1 MTPSGDRALA
11 QVDLSALQHNLAR
24 VRACAPG
31 SKVMAALK
39 ANGYG
44 HGAAQVARTL
54 ADSGGC
60 EAFAVATVAEGLV
73 LRQAGIAQPVVVLN
87 GVLSAGEIYTAA
99 EQALTPV
106 VHDFAKLE
114 QVEQSACARGME
126 VWVKLDTGMHR
137 LGLPCESV
145 PEVAAR
151 LERIGVRIAGWMT
164 HLACADE
171 LAHPLTLQQIERF
184 RTATAGRPEPKSI
197 ANSAGILVWPQS
209 HTEWV
214 RPGIMLY
221 GASPM
226 PEETA
231 TAWQLQPAMTLTAPI
246 LATRELKRGDGIGY
260 GQRWRAP
267 EDMPVGILALGY
279 GDGYPRQAELGTP
292 VWIKGSRTQLI
303 GRVSMDLIALDLRGC
318 GAVAP
323 GDRAELW
330 GKNLS
335 ADEVARHCGT
345 VGYDLFCGLTRR
357 VGFEYLS

>member
-1 MTPSGDRALA
+1 MPPVLRAQAEIDLRALP
-11 QVDLSALQHNLAR
+11 HNLAR

-31 SKVMAALK
+31 AKVMAAVK

-54 ADSGGC
+54 SDAGC
-60 EAFAVATVAEGLV
+60 EAFAVATVAEGQQ
-73 LRQAGIAQPVVVLN
+73 LRQAGIAQPVIVLN
-87 GVLSAGEIYTAA
+87 GVLGADDLYLAVELG
-99 EQALTPV
+99 LRPV
-106 VHDFAKLE
+106 VHDFVQLE
-114 QVEQSACARGME
+114 RIEQADCARGMD

-137 LGLPCESV
+137 LGLACASV

-151 LERIGVRIAGWMT
+151 LQRAGVRIAGWMT

-171 LAHPLTLQQIERF
+171 PAHPLTLQQIECF
-184 RTATAGRPEPKSI
+184 RAATAARPEPKSI
-197 ANSAGILVWPQS
+197 ANSAGILAWPQS

-226 PEETA
+226 PELGA
-231 TAWQLQPAMTLTAPI
+231 ADHQLKPVMSLSAPI
-246 LATRELKRGDGIGY
+246 LAMRQLRRGEGIGY
-260 GQRWRAP
+260 GQGWRAP
-267 EDMPVGILALGY
+267 EDMPVGVLALGY
-279 GDGYPRQAELGTP
+279 GDGYPRQAQPGTP
-292 VWIKGSRTQLI
+292 IWIKGSRTQLI

-318 GAVAP
+318 GVVAA

-335 ADEVARHCGT
+335 ADEVARHCAT

-357 VGFEYLS
+357 VSFEYLS